1 MRERIFVLS
10 LLLSNV
16 KNRTEKINSPPS
28 PEKQQQGEI
37 NWEGKHCPSPTSAG
51 AETKARSSP
60 PQALLPERQN
70 LSDTVR
76 MPNCIAYYNVFQFG
90 GSGIGEQN
98 LADGRKIT

>member
-1 MRERIFVLS
+1 ML
-10 LLLSNV
+10 
-16 KNRTEKINSPPS
+16 KTEQRKLNSPPS

-51 AETKARSSP
+51 AETKAHSSP
-60 PQALLPERQN
+60 PQVLLPESQN

-76 MPNCIAYYNVFQFG
+76 MPICTAYYKLFQFA